1 MYRDFQY
8 RDFQVQAEAVDDHA
22 AAERFR
28 RLREDQRRN
37 RDRFLAVLRD
47 LDPAEEQMARQSR
60 DQRP

>member
-1 MYRDFQY
+1 MY

-37 RDRFLAVLRD
+37 RDGFLAVLRD
-47 LDPAEEQMARQSR
+47 LGPAEEQMARQSR

>member
-1 MYRDFQY
+1 MY